1 MPSPYLELTCVYK
14 YYVPMVHS
22 STCMYHRIG
31 EPGVDARIVLEPTST
46 KVEEGSSA
54 NSFLL
59 LVFSCSHEVDAGDA
73 PKR

>member
-14 YYVPMVHS
+14 YYVPMVLCS
-22 STCMYHRIG
+22 MYHRK
-31 EPGVDARIVLEPTST
+31 ENQAST
-46 KVEEGSSA
+46 LALSLNQQVEEGSSA